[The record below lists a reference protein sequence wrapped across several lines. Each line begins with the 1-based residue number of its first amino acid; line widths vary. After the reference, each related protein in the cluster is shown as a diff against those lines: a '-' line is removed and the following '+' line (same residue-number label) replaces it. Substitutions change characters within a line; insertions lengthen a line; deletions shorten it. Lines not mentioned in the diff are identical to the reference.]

1 MATATKESPLDAP
14 AKSANYSPF
23 RIWRRLMR
31 YLLKY
36 RLWVFTALVGIVGTN
51 ILAVTVPYILRD
63 VVDIGIANQD
73 SAYMLNAGLLVIG
86 LGVLRGMTAF
96 FGRFFGE
103 RLAHCISYD
112 IRNQIYDKVQS
123 QSFTYHDKAQVGTI
137 ITRAISDVNE
147 IQRYFSYGL
156 MDGLNVILLL
166 TGVVT
171 IMLATSPLLAL
182 IAFAPLIPLAMYSQ
196 RFVKSVHPRWKKVMD
211 RMQVLSN
218 HIQENA
224 LGAEVVRVFARE
236 QHEIERFH
244 KENQNL
250 YNEQL
255 DFITQWIT
263 YLPASALLAAMSTA
277 LVLLFGGILEQQG
290 MANISI
296 GLIVTFNA
304 YVLLLAQPLRF
315 VGFVILLTTQAVA
328 SGERIFEVLDEDE
341 RVVNKRDA
349 IKADFA
355 DFKGHVRFENVSTR
369 YSEQSPAVLKDIT
382 LEAPPGD
389 VVAVIG
395 LTGSGKTTIANL
407 IPRFYDVTEGSV
419 SIDGI
424 DVRDYDLHSLR
435 SQIGIVMQQSLL
447 FSATIEENI
456 AYGKPEATQEEI
468 LAVAKSANA
477 HGFITEFPDGY
488 DTMVGERGVTLS
500 GGQKQR
506 IAIARALLVDPRIL
520 ILDDATSSVD
530 TQTEHLIQQALERIM
545 QGRTTFVIAQRMSTI
560 LNADQI
566 IVLRDGEIIQQG
578 THETLLEDGGLYED
592 IYKLQLEEQER
603 ARREAIIA
611 GIIKIPLEERRSTQQ
626 FRKLIERLTGKYTP

>member
-1 MATATKESPLDAP
+1 MATAAKESPLEATP
-14 AKSANYSPF
+14 KAQKHSPVG
-23 RIWRRLMR
+23 IWKRLMS

-36 RLWVFTALVGIVGTN
+36 RLWMATALVGIVGTN
-51 ILAVTVPYILRD
+51 ILAISVPYILGD
-63 VVDIGIANQD
+63 VVDIGIAKKD
-73 SAYMLNAGLLVIG
+73 SAYMLSAGLLVIG

-103 RLAHCISYD
+103 RLSHCISYD
-112 IRNQIYDKVQS
+112 IRNQIYDKVQR
-123 QSFTYHDKAQVGTI
+123 QSFTYHDNAQVGTI

-166 TGVVT
+166 TGVIT
-171 IMLATSPLLAL
+171 IMVASSPLLAL
-182 IAFAPLIPLAMYSQ
+182 IAFIPLVPLAMYSQ

-236 QHEIERFH
+236 QYEIERFH

-290 MANISI
+290 MASISI

-328 SGERIFEVLDEDE
+328 SGERIFEVLDEAE
-341 RVVNKRDA
+341 RIVNKPGA
-349 IKADFA
+349 TTAS
-355 DFKGHVRFENVSTR
+355 FKGHVRFENVSTR
-369 YSEQSPAVLKDIT
+369 YTDESSAVVHNINLD
-382 LEAPPGD
+382 APPGD

-407 IPRFYDVTEGSV
+407 IPRFYDVTEGRV
-419 SIDGI
+419 AIDGI

-447 FSATIEENI
+447 FNATIDENI
-456 AYGKPEATQEEI
+456 AYGNPDATRDQI
-468 LAVAKSANA
+468 IAAAKSANA
-477 HGFITEFPDGY
+477 HDFITEFPDGY
-488 DTMVGERGVTLS
+488 LTEVGERGVTLS

-530 TQTEHLIQQALERIM
+530 THTEHLIQEALDRIM
-545 QGRTTFVIAQRMSTI
+545 EGRTTFVIAQRMSTI

-566 IVLRDGEIIQQG
+566 IVLRDGEIIQRG
-578 THETLLEDGGLYED
+578 THEALLEDGGLYEE
-592 IYKLQLEEQER
+592 IYKLQLEEQQR
-603 ARREAIIA
+603 VRREAIIS

-626 FRKLIERLTGKYTP
+626 FRALIDRLTGKYTP

>member
-1 MATATKESPLDAP
+1 MATAAKESPLEAP
-14 AKSANYSPF
+14 PKARKYSPIG
-23 RIWRRLMR
+23 IWKRLMS

-36 RLWVFTALVGIVGTN
+36 RLWVTTALVGIIGTN
-51 ILAVTVPYILRD
+51 ILAVSVPYILRD
-63 VVDIGIANQD
+63 VIDIGIANKD
-73 SAYMLNAGLLVIG
+73 SAYMLSAGILVIG

-103 RLAHCISYD
+103 RLSHCISYD
-112 IRNQIYDKVQS
+112 IRNEIYDKVQR
-123 QSFTYHDKAQVGTI
+123 QSFTYHDSAQVGTI

-156 MDGLNVILLL
+156 MDGLNVLLLL
-166 TGVVT
+166 TGVLT
-171 IMLATSPLLAL
+171 IMVATSPLLAL
-182 IAFAPLIPLAMYSQ
+182 IAFIPLVPLALYSQ
-196 RFVKSVHPRWKKVMD
+196 RFVKSIHPRWKKVMN

-236 QHEIERFH
+236 QYEIERFH
-244 KENQNL
+244 KENKNL
-250 YNEQL
+250 YDEQL

-277 LVLLFGGILEQQG
+277 LVLLFGGLLEQQG
-290 MANISI
+290 MASITI

-328 SGERIFEVLDEDE
+328 SGERIFEVLDEEE
-341 RVVNKRDA
+341 RIINKPGA
-349 IKADFA
+349 IKAA
-355 DFKGHVRFENVSTR
+355 FKGHVRFENVSTR
-369 YSEQSPAVLKDIT
+369 YSEQTPAVVEDIN

-419 SIDGI
+419 TIDGI

-456 AYGKPEATQEEI
+456 AYGNPAATHSEIVEA
-468 LAVAKSANA
+468 ARSANA
-477 HGFITEFPDGY
+477 HDFISEFPDGY
-488 DTMVGERGVTLS
+488 DTLVGERGVTLS

-506 IAIARALLVDPRIL
+506 VAIARALLVDPKIL

-530 TQTEHLIQQALERIM
+530 THTEHLIQQALERIM
-545 QGRTTFVIAQRMSTI
+545 EGRTTFVIAQRMSTI

-566 IVLRDGEIIQQG
+566 IVLRDGEIIQHG
-578 THETLLEDGGLYED
+578 THETLLQDGGLYED

-603 ARREAIIA
+603 VRREAIIA
-611 GIIKIPLEERRSTQQ
+611 GIIKIPLDERRSTQQ
-626 FRKLIERLTGKYTP
+626 FRALIDRLTGKYTP